1 MPSDSGPTSPA
12 RPRPARLAWLRSQG
26 LGLVCG
32 FATVALLAVGSVVLT
47 ATREG
52 ASAGIRMDDLRGFF
66 EPPRLAHLW
75 LYLLFP
81 VAGLYAVNTVLATW
95 DTVTRKWRAGIRAPS
110 AYAASV
116 VHAGFLLALAAHG
129 AGGFLG
135 EDGSGVLV
143 GPGWQPVPGFGEA
156 RLVSLRV
163 DTLPDG
169 MPREAWAQLE
179 LRDGGRTAEATV
191 GYNVPLS
198 RGGGASLALLSDF
211 GRTWVAR
218 LVAGGEE
225 CALAEGQRC
234 TLGGEPIRLVK
245 LIAGRSG
252 GAAAVI
258 AARGPSGRDE
268 TRVLS
273 GGGEL
278 PLAGGRVLQ
287 LESAGPETVVL
298 LRTRSTPGH
307 PWALAASVVMAVGI
321 GLLWRKLLRRKPER
335 LARPDR
341 GNAGAAAA
349 G

>member
-1 MPSDSGPTSPA
+1 MPSDSAPAVVPAPSPA
-12 RPRPARLAWLRSQG
+12 PRPRPARLAWLRSQG
-26 LGLVCG
+26 LGLICG
-32 FATVALLAVGSVVLT
+32 FATVLLLAIGSVVLT

-52 ASAGIRMDDLRGFF
+52 ASAPIHLDDLRGFF
-66 EPPRLAHLW
+66 EPPRLEHLW

-81 VAGLYAVNTVLATW
+81 IAGLYAVNTVLATW
-95 DTVTRKWRAGIRAPS
+95 DTVSRKWRAGIRAPG

-116 VHAGFLLALAAHG
+116 VHVGFLLALAAHG
-129 AGGFLG
+129 VGGFLAQ
-135 EDGSGVLV
+135 DGGGVLV

-163 DTLPDG
+163 EALPDG

-179 LRDGGRTAEATV
+179 LRDAGGRTSEATV
-191 GYNVPLS
+191 GYNAPLS
-198 RGGGASLALLSDF
+198 AGGGASLALLSDF

-234 TLGGEPIRLVK
+234 TLGGEPIRMLK
-245 LIAGRSG
+245 LIAGRDG

-258 AARGPSGRDE
+258 GARGPSGKDE

-278 PLAGGRVLQ
+278 PLVGGRLLQ
-287 LESAGPETVVL
+287 LESVGPETVVL

-307 PWALAASVVMAVGI
+307 PWALAASIVMAVGI
-321 GLLWRKLLRRKPER
+321 GLMWRKLVRRKPER
-335 LARPDR
+335 PARV
-341 GNAGAAAA
+341 AAE
-349 G
+349 